1 MQVISCTFSSV
12 LNFAD
17 YQFWR
22 IFSLTLTYCDHR
34 WPWVDPKSLLNLLHS
49 AAMQWLQSVSISV
62 IMEIALCWLLWKCT
76 KWQFLIPHIMTYLIH
91 PIFQW
96 LLHDW
101 AVDTEWLKQICIR
114 MSVCCLWLVIHWL
127 DISGN
132 LHMSCCAVVQY
143 SHYATLEECPAWLW
157 EQSHLQSNLHWGH
170 LISVGWAGWCCLPL

>member
-1 MQVISCTFSSV
+1 MQVISCTFSSI

-17 YQFWR
+17 YQCWR

-49 AAMQWLQSVSISV
+49 AAIQWLQSVSISV

-76 KWQFLIPHIMTYLIH
+76 KCQFLIPHIMTYLIH

-101 AVDTEWLKQICIR
+101 ALDTEMAETNLYNNVSQLFMTSHSLIGHPSAHPNLYKVDDIR
-114 MSVCCLWLVIHWL
+114 NQHPY
-127 DISGN
+127 IS
-132 LHMSCCAVVQY
+132 M
-143 SHYATLEECPAWLW
+143 
-157 EQSHLQSNLHWGH
+157 
-170 LISVGWAGWCCLPL
+170 